1 MFGRKPKNST
11 PDNGQPFDIGD
22 IDELL
27 NATIPE
33 GDDDAQDTDLNDPEL
48 LQQLQ
53 ELTSSNRVTNTTPKN
68 ENIHQRDKSDS
79 GAKQKQSAM
88 ETDDFDIE
96 QYAALAQG
104 TNEDVQV
111 ELDEKDLQD
120 PTLLNALAELGDD
133 GNDDSST
140 RHTMAEPKHDPSHES
155 IQHLIGMGF
164 SETQAKDA
172 LAKYDGNLEHA
183 TNYLLDT
190 PRIND
195 DPVEPE
201 VSTTTTTEQ
210 PMMMDDTMRPET
222 SDTDAMEE
230 DIVEHDEPSNDLEK
244 LQQHIKHY
252 QKLAIAAKRSGDK
265 KKAVELLRHS
275 KGLDQKYQELV
286 QRTKPSQP
294 SSTAQVQDDVMQ
306 DTPVATDAPSQ
317 NNPPTPVQPLSSSSP
332 EPEQPKAQPKENTAT
347 ATAETTRSLLQQII
361 ALQKEYKE
369 AAIHY
374 KNIGN
379 LAVSKEM
386 IKTSKDLLRVGI
398 QVKNGE
404 IGDIEAVRSKLPGKP
419 DMSRGD
425 GKMRQIQLV
434 ASGNPSEQTL
444 EHLESQLVYQVD
456 VCHNLAI
463 QSATTTGRKHTG
475 KTLSDSANAYQQLEQ
490 AFTADLVS
498 IRSRRDQDMKTTPQ
512 LHYEL
517 VNYTYKNILDHIPI
531 NQMELKIIRG
541 IGLQSLDISTNIEP
555 FVTWDFGG
563 WPPENTAQASLG
575 KGETAVQ
582 KGTEPDF
589 DASVLIPI
597 TRGNRIFMRY
607 IQRRK
612 LTLEVFHNRY
622 SYGLF
627 RRPLSLGKVQ
637 LPLETLLSKCSI
649 SGTFD
654 LIDPNRRKTGGK
666 LELQLNLREPLSGE
680 DIVRR
685 AERWLVIDE
694 FGQDTSSLLASSGL
708 TPMPYQSQQ
717 GPLTNPSMQSP
728 STESPAITPAP
739 GGTSSSSTEPP
750 STESMQSEEKVKKP
764 TAASQQ
770 LETNSELEQ
779 AEEEYNNVDH
789 IVSNMVLEHELG
801 IVNNALAGKLS
812 AQAKEEWMDR
822 KQALE
827 IKMNMLVIQ
836 VQTGLLDMDTYL
848 QSTRKRLE
856 RDRQLALIFKKHNRL
871 DLAKGALTRKK
882 IMQDE
887 VEEAEAAM
895 ATQNEE

>member
-1 MFGRKPKNST
+1 MFGRKPKNQT
-11 PDNGQPFDIGD
+11 LDNSQPFDIGD

-33 GDDDAQDTDLNDPEL
+33 ADTDANDTDLNDPEL

-53 ELTSSNRVTNTTPKN
+53 ELTSSNRATNTSQNTQ
-68 ENIHQRDKSDS
+68 QRDINKKTDR

-104 TNEDVQV
+104 TTDDVQV

-120 PTLLNALAELGDD
+120 PTLLNALAQLGEE
-133 GNDDSST
+133 GNDDLST
-140 RHTMAEPKHDPSHES
+140 RHTMAEQQHHSSTQPAHES
-155 IQHLIGMGF
+155 IQHLVAMGF
-164 SETQAKDA
+164 SETQANDA
-172 LAKYDGNLEHA
+172 LDKYDGNLERA

-190 PRIND
+190 PMTNND
-195 DPVEPE
+195 QVEAD
-201 VSTTTTTEQ
+201 VSANDKA
-210 PMMMDDTMRPET
+210 MMDEDTTHRQT
-222 SDTDAMEE
+222 ADVGTMEE
-230 DIVEHDEPSNDLEK
+230 EIVVQDEQFNDLEE
-244 LQQHIKHY
+244 LQQRIKHY

-275 KGLDQKYQELV
+275 KGLDQRYQELI
-286 QRTKPSQP
+286 QRSKTSSSPP
-294 SSTAQVQDDVMQ
+294 SSTAQVQDDIMD
-306 DTPVATDAPSQ
+306 DTPVATESPSQ
-317 NNPPTPVQPLSSSSP
+317 TNSSTPVQPSTSP
-332 EPEQPKAQPKENTAT
+332 PPPPSAEPAQPKENIAAT
-347 ATAETTRSLLQQII
+347 PETTRALLQQIV

-379 LAVSKEM
+379 LAASKEM
-386 IKTSKDLLRVGI
+386 IRTSKELLRIGI

-404 IGDIEAVRSKLPGKP
+404 IADIEAVRNKLPQKP

-425 GKMRQIQLV
+425 GKMRQIQMV
-434 ASGNPSEQTL
+434 ASGSPSEQTL

-463 QSATTTGRKHTG
+463 QSTTTTGRKQTG

-531 NQMELKIIRG
+531 NQMELKIIKG

-582 KGTEPDF
+582 KGTEPEF
-589 DASVLIPI
+589 DASILIPI

-627 RRPLSLGKVQ
+627 RRPLSLGKVS
-637 LPLETLLSKCSI
+637 LPLETLLNKCSI
-649 SGTFD
+649 SGAFD
-654 LIDPNRRKTGGK
+654 LIDSNRRKTGGK
-666 LELQLNLREPLSGE
+666 LEIQLNLREPLSGE

-708 TPMPYQSQQ
+708 TPIPYQSQQ
-717 GPLTNPSMQSP
+717 TLAESP
-728 STESPAITPAP
+728 STITPAP
-739 GGTSSSSTEPP
+739 GGTPSAAAAAAAAAEPP
-750 STESMQSEEKVKKP
+750 STETMIPSEEKTKKQ
-764 TAASQQ
+764 TSSKQQ
-770 LETNSELEQ
+770 PETNAELEQ
-779 AEEEYNNVDH
+779 AEEEYNSVDH
-789 IVSNMVLEHELG
+789 IVSNMVLEHELSL
-801 IVNNALAGKLS
+801 VNNALAGKLS
-812 AQAKEEWMDR
+812 AQAKEELMDR
-822 KQALE
+822 KQALD

-848 QSTRKRLE
+848 QNTRKRLE

-871 DLAKGALTRKK
+871 DIAKGALTRKK

-887 VEEAEAAM
+887 IEEAEAAM